1 MIIPSSTILTTRC
14 LNRVFDNTT
23 ATYKYYW
30 FLGILELFVKQGKTR
45 ISMREMA
52 ISMIAN
58 AWYPVNYFRLSFGK
72 SESLYDAILALQ
84 KERQIPINISVRELT
99 DWLHQ
104 WMDEPSMRK
113 QFQFL
118 QQNVLY
124 DAILALQKERQIPIN
139 ISVRELTDWL
149 HQWMDE
155 PSMRKQFQFL
165 QQNVPYRFLRPWID
179 TNDNPE
185 MMARSQTFE
194 NGCLYK
200 LEKKEGMLWVEINP
214 AWTTYLKE
222 NYDILSAFA
231 YWGLANFLQVRN
243 PNVPSIPT
251 KLIKQ
256 EERSP
261 LTEQRKYWN
270 FDILSAFAYWGLAN
284 FLQVRN
290 PNVPSIPTK
299 LIKQEER
306 SPLTEQRKYWNFAM
320 NKGLEVKCLY
330 TDVLLE
336 PGHYALD
343 HFMPWSF
350 VSHDLLWNLMPADAS
365 VNSSKGN
372 KLPDLDTYLRGLA
385 KNHQSAINIHLAA
398 GRSPKL
404 LEDYLALGHSPQD
417 IAMMD
422 ESHLFDCFYHTFMPI
437 HQIALNMGFESWKY
451 KRL

>member
-23 ATYKYYW
+23 ATYKHYW

-58 AWYPVNYFRLSFGK
+58 AWYPINYFRLSFGK

-124 DAILALQKERQIPIN
+124 
-139 ISVRELTDWL
+139 
-149 HQWMDE
+149 
-155 PSMRKQFQFL
+155 
-165 QQNVPYRFLRPWID
+165 RFLRPWID

-222 NYDILSAFA
+222 NY
-231 YWGLANFLQVRN
+231 
-243 PNVPSIPT
+243 
-251 KLIKQ
+251 
-256 EERSP
+256 
-261 LTEQRKYWN
+261 
-270 FDILSAFAYWGLAN
+270 DILSAFAYWGLAN